1 MKPERKKDL
10 DAYYREA
17 ATWAQDREARDQR
30 SRRIAWWAAGGASFV
45 AIAEAFALVALAPL
59 KTVEPYTLLVDRQT
73 GYVEAL
79 KPLERQAIAPD
90 AALTRSFL
98 VQYVIARESF
108 DLGSVKANYRK
119 AALWSAPEA
128 RATYIAATQATNP
141 ASPLASLPRTAEI
154 EVQVKSVSSLGPATS
169 LVRFR
174 THRADLAASPATDQD
189 WAAVISYRYS
199 GDPMTVQDRL
209 INPLGFQVTRYRR
222 DAESIPDIAPA
233 APVMPVPTAAA
244 PAALVAQPLPSVPT
258 ASAPPVIPMARAGAS
273 AKKP

>member
-17 ATWAQDREARDQR
+17 ATWAEDRDARDQR
-30 SRRIAWWAAGGASFV
+30 SRRIAWWVAGGASFV

-79 KPLERQAIAPD
+79 KPLERQSIAPD

-108 DLGSVKANYRK
+108 DLGSIKVNYRK
-119 AALWSAPEA
+119 TALWSAPEA
-128 RATYIAATQATNP
+128 RAAYIVATQATNP
-141 ASPLASLPRTAEI
+141 TSPLASLPRTAQI

-174 THRADLAASPATDQD
+174 THRADLAASAAADQD

-222 DAESIPDIAPA
+222 DAENIPDTEPASLRVPAPT
-233 APVMPVPTAAA
+233 VVPNV
-244 PAALVAQPLPSVPT
+244 PAALPTPGVAT
-258 ASAPPVIPMARAGAS
+258 SAPPPVIPMAKAGAS
-273 AKKP
+273 AKKL